1 MDTGKSKAVEVF
13 HKRGFVQLDFR
24 FQTEDTS
31 EIHILEHILCA
42 WNSDKN
48 FTFSSHFLTRT
59 ILWA

>member
-31 EIHILEHILCA
+31 EIHSRAYTVCLELRQ
-42 WNSDKN
+42 KLN
-48 FTFSSHFLTRT
+48 FFSHFLTRT